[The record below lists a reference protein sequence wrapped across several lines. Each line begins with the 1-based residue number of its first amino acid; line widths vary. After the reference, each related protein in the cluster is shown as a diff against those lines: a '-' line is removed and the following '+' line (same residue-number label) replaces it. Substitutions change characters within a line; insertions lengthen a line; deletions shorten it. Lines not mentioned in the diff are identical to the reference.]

1 MTNTASA
8 KGIPDRAYY
17 GEPDKIEPGT
27 ELDLV
32 QQLHLALRAG
42 RHFDYRFGDKK
53 RGLYSW
59 VTRKGIPGPGGRVAM
74 FQQPAHSYAYKDFE
88 GTIPAPG
95 YGAGTVKKQD
105 EGKILV
111 TKTSPGFI
119 HFTRTDKKYPE
130 RFVLFKP
137 KTKPGR
143 KDDWLL
149 ANVTPTKALPYS
161 KLRYTRV
168 AAEDVESKLKD
179 MKEGDTVSAK
189 VDGASALIQLLRNKA
204 EVTSY
209 RAASGTGFPI
219 LHTEKVFH
227 GKNQIE
233 LPPEL
238 EGTVL
243 KGELFGTKG
252 KKVIPPQELG
262 GLLNATVANSL
273 QMQRD
278 KHVKLRSLLYDIQQY
293 GKTPVDLQTTPRA
306 ERYALLQKVIKHL
319 PKDKFQLS
327 DDVPAEKA
335 LELWKQIGSGQHPLT
350 EEGIVGW
357 PAKGKPWKA
366 KYTEDADVN
375 ITNVF
380 PGEGKYEGVGAG
392 GFEYST
398 DKAVTGRVGT
408 GFSDEVRK
416 DMLANPDKYI
426 GRVARIRSQ
435 QQLPSGVYRAP
446 SFIALHED
454 YPAAGQSADL
464 VRSNRGEVEK
474 EAAVSYSNVNSA
486 KQNKAIKTAAEY
498 RLTGDVQ
505 GVGLRKQLHQ
515 LLDEYNLPGLAYN
528 NARTGEV
535 RAFIGGR
542 KSRREL
548 VLTALHKYLAENSD
562 DYQFEEVPVEE
573 VPARTKHEPVKL
585 NLSSLDKAYHRHGFT
600 SVPSWDV
607 DKRRQWAIDRFR
619 LKQDGDLLVGK
630 LPTLAYRQV
639 LGLEPVYRQQ
649 LTDPGDFGPQFWQ
662 NPIDFT
668 EHSYYIADS
677 DIHGKGT
684 FAGKDYK
691 TGDTVGRALI
701 LKADNGL
708 GYKTYTR
715 TELGKFV
722 NYQPKGNVGLSENE
736 NGDLY
741 LEALEDILKDAEM
754 YTQPYDGELESWIP
768 YEIVENEEDEEKQAE
783 DNYHWRGVD
792 LDGTLANYE
801 EFEGP
806 TVIGKPV
813 PKMVRRIKRWLANG
827 ENVKILTARVSGP
840 DAAAARRAIEA
851 WCEKHIGEKLPVT
864 CKKDHAM
871 TELWDDRAV
880 QVVQNTGD
888 RADKTAEFTDPS
900 YDPAHPDECCPS
912 CGARLE
918 RGDDGDCNRC
928 GKPWPIKEAEFDFS
942 YEKQSFDTALHWQ
955 ALKSVPFKYETGQ
968 GLLQNA
974 LGHLK
979 RVRDAGLNRI
989 DQQRNYNS
997 YRDSLVGPDAKWDRL
1012 IKSVQGHPNPEGF
1025 SDVDRLIQRYTQLGL

>member
-59 VTRKGIPGPGGRVAM
+59 VTRKGVPGPGGRVAM

-88 GTIPAPG
+88 GTIPSPG
-95 YGAGTVKKQD
+95 YGAGTVKKHD

-219 LHTEKVFH
+219 LHTERVFH

-278 KHVKLRSLLYDIQQY
+278 KHIKLRSLLYDIQQY

-454 YPAAGQSADL
+454 YPAAGQSAEL

-474 EAAVSYSNVNSA
+474 EAAAN
-486 KQNKAIKTAAEY
+486 
-498 RLTGDVQ
+498 
-505 GVGLRKQLHQ
+505 
-515 LLDEYNLPGLAYN
+515 
-528 NARTGEV
+528 
-535 RAFIGGR
+535 
-542 KSRREL
+542 
-548 VLTALHKYLAENSD
+548 
-562 DYQFEEVPVEE
+562 
-573 VPARTKHEPVKL
+573 
-585 NLSSLDKAYHRHGFT
+585 
-600 SVPSWDV
+600 
-607 DKRRQWAIDRFR
+607 
-619 LKQDGDLLVGK
+619 
-630 LPTLAYRQV
+630 
-639 LGLEPVYRQQ
+639 
-649 LTDPGDFGPQFWQ
+649 
-662 NPIDFT
+662 
-668 EHSYYIADS
+668 YYIADS

-691 TGDTVGRALI
+691 TGDIVGRALI

-741 LEALEDILKDAEM
+741 LEALEDIPKDAEM
-754 YTQPYDGELESWIP
+754 YTQPYDDELESWIP

-801 EFEGP
+801 EFEGS

-840 DAAAARRAIEA
+840 DATAARRAIEA
-851 WCEKHIGEKLPVT
+851 WCEKYIGEKLPVT

-888 RADKTAEFTDPS
+888 RADKTAELSVYEPTKDDDYTLVEKAFNRHFPAGRILLVATEPKAIGGMSGFVEANKDEPDDAYSRGVYAKLDKKLDAYLTGFFVRDDQRGKGVGSSLLELLKSRYSRLGMGTDNSGIDTDPAALRIYAKAGFKPLKRETASTYWYLDQQPAATAEYTQNKMAEFTDPS
-900 YDPAHPDECCPS
+900 YDPAHPDECCPN

-974 LGHLK
+974 LGHLR

-989 DQQRNYNS
+989 EQQRNYNS

-1025 SDVDRLIQRYTQLGL
+1025 SDVDRLIQRYTQLGM